1 MEEGRKAKV
10 LEDKLIAS
18 MKAEITLLKKLKHL
32 TLHRSDKEGGSKLR
46 QSSSPQSPLQSSSS
60 EVTMMPLLN
69 GAGTLVERHKKASG

>member
-32 TLHRSDKEGGSKLR
+32 TLHRSDKEGGGKLR
-46 QSSSPQSPLQSSSS
+46 QSPQSPLQSSSS